1 MEEIKIVIDQD
12 TLDRYNKFYFHRHPK
27 AKKIPIEKPR
37 HPSINEWFILPRP
50 QMNALKQKWKD
61 FGYWL
66 IQDLGYENKKL
77 ENFTIA
83 ITVYFENRIRRD
95 VDNQVPKFLLD
106 AFTTSGFIVDDD
118 MKHLKS
124 LTLSAG
130 YDPGHPR
137 TEIIVSLL

>member
-1 MEEIKIVIDQD
+1 
-12 TLDRYNKFYFHRHPK
+12 
-27 AKKIPIEKPR
+27 
-37 HPSINEWFILPRP
+37 
-50 QMNALKQKWKD
+50 MNALKQKWKD
-61 FGYWL
+61 FGCWL
-66 IQDLGYENKKL
+66 IQDLGYENRKL

-106 AFTTSGFIVDDD
+106 AFTASGFIVDDD
-118 MKHLKS
+118 MNHLKS